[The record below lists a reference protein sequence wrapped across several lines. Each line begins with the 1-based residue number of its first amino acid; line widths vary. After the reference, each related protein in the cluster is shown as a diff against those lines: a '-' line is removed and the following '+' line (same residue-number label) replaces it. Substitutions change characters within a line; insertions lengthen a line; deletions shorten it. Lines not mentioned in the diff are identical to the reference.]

1 MLLFPHHTLAGCFVL
16 AKGGSWAGIRRHI
29 RCRIPSCVGDSEATC
44 VQVSRIHCGRELL
57 STYRCMPALLRI
69 DTDFLRCVFQRCA
82 GASHSTMDKLWVGY
96 EQFEKSQAAACL
108 AVASLRNDPLVEFGA
123 GLGNSSLPGQS
134 CLSGEADVRAH
145 AAVCPWQSSIQGTAA
160 GGRRYLST

>member
-1 MLLFPHHTLAGCFVL
+1 
-16 AKGGSWAGIRRHI
+16 
-29 RCRIPSCVGDSEATC
+29 
-44 VQVSRIHCGRELL
+44 
-57 STYRCMPALLRI
+57 
-69 DTDFLRCVFQRCA
+69 
-82 GASHSTMDKLWVGY
+82 MDKLWVGY

-160 GGRRYLST
+160 GGRRYLSTCQSRSSRFKLCAAFTLAGQFVVRKLLELAFVMLGKLWVAVKQALAL